1 MILALRGCFWFHFH
15 RVLDGLLL
23 LSGDF
28 VFYSFPLDSV
38 LFTLFVF
45 LTLFQG
51 RLSNFKEE
59 WSSFIFRY

>member
-15 RVLDGLLL
+15 RVLDALLL

-51 RLSNFKEE
+51 RLTTSMKTT
-59 WSSFIFRY
+59 FRN

>member
-15 RVLDGLLL
+15 RVLDALLL

-51 RLSNFKEE
+51 RLCS
-59 WSSFIFRY
+59 W